1 MRKYFKYIGLIG
13 ICLLSFYYTE
23 KVALFVKNK
32 NPIMQS
38 INEVKDSKYVNYI
51 NSTLIDDLYIIPG
64 ISGKEVN
71 VNSSFN
77 NMQKNKVFNE
87 ELLIFNS
94 IKPEISLEDN
104 KDRIIIR
111 GNSERN
117 SVSLI
122 FEEVNN
128 LSKYMLDKEKTVDVL
143 INEEKYDTSYELI
156 NNSNNELVYHNIEKY
171 LNKNKINKNLCYVKN
186 DNIPSLC
193 TNKYLFKPSLI
204 VNHSNLSS
212 IKSKIG
218 SGEIILIQ
226 NSLTLSELEILV
238 NQIKYQ
244 DLSIIPLSE
253 LISE

>member
-111 GNSERN
+111 GNGERN

-128 LSKYMLDKEKTVDVL
+128 LSKYMLDKEKRVDVL

-156 NNSNNELVYHNIEKY
+156 K
-171 LNKNKINKNLCYVKN
+171 
-186 DNIPSLC
+186 
-193 TNKYLFKPSLI
+193 
-204 VNHSNLSS
+204 
-212 IKSKIG
+212 
-218 SGEIILIQ
+218 
-226 NSLTLSELEILV
+226 
-238 NQIKYQ
+238 
-244 DLSIIPLSE
+244 
-253 LISE
+253 